1 MSDSD
6 ELDMDDG
13 EAPDAGGGGS
23 KRKKGGAL
31 GALLP
36 TILKFAAIGIG
47 ALIFIVTVCVITF
60 SLMSKGGKSQT
71 VVVDPTSPYMGSRP
85 QYTFYTDIGTVTTR
99 TKDER
104 NHTVTVVMNLGYTP
118 DDADTASELILRR
131 YELRDFVRHYFTGKL
146 AQELMPENEAKLKKD
161 IQESLNTRILD
172 KAKVRLI
179 VFDRLD
185 VMEVD

>member
-6 ELDMDDG
+6 ELDMDGGDS
-13 EAPDAGGGGS
+13 PDAGGGN
-23 KRKKGGAL
+23 RKKGGAL

-47 ALIFIVTVCVITF
+47 ALIFIVTVSVITYRV
-60 SLMSKGGKSQT
+60 MSGGGKSQT
-71 VVVDPTSPYMGSRP
+71 VITDPTSPYMGSRP

-146 AQELMPENEAKLKKD
+146 AEELMPENEARLKKD